1 MNTSNL
7 WINTG
12 IPLHPGAL
20 EQYFLAPHTQR
31 YQHLELTQLNYIK
44 NVGETL

>member
-7 WINTG
+7 WINTEM
-12 IPLHPGAL
+12 PLHQGAL
-20 EQYFLAPHTQR
+20 EQDVLAANTQC
-31 YQHLELTQLNYIK
+31 YQSLELTQLNYIK